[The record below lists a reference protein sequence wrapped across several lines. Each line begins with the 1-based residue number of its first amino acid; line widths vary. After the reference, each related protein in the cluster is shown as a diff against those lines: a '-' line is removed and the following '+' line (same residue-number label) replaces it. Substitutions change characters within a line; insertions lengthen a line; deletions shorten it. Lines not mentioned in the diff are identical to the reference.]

1 MSTKKIVEELEF
13 ELKEID
19 NLLDLYREELIE
31 LNREPNPV
39 ELIALAGVLHSFYSG
54 AEKIFLII
62 AKRVDK
68 KIPYDINWH
77 KTLLYQMAK
86 ENEYR
91 KAIISDTTADEL
103 LEYLGFRHFYRH
115 SYSSHLKWSEMEHL
129 VMHIKQTWEKF
140 KTEILSFIKDWKLK
154 NMGSAGI

>member
-31 LNREPNPV
+31 LNREPNLV
-39 ELIALAGVLHSFYSG
+39 ELIALAGVLHSFYCG

-103 LEYLGFRHFYRH
+103 LGYLGFRHFYRH

-129 VMHIKQTWEKF
+129 VIHIQQTWEKF
-140 KTEILSFIKDWKLK
+140 RTEISSFIKRIG
-154 NMGSAGI
+154 NY